1 MQPHLKAQWALPG
14 GVATFVIRNPLQ
26 GMKGL
31 LHLHFSWTRVG
42 GWKEAHS
49 KMKGSQ
55 PKWKRITEY
64 QEVKSCK
71 QGYVVSAADFLVY
84 QDFGKSRKHPFTEL
98 MREAVKASTCTRL
111 RTPVNEAGAAGRGT
125 AANLNAK
132 PTFLTWHSTC
142 CMVAGAVWTQR
153 RASIQNRRNARRK
166 GFEKWKY
173 AG

>member
-1 MQPHLKAQWALPG
+1 MWRAEQEVSAVTEAHPRRAATPQSCAMQPHLKAQWALPG

-98 MREAVKASTCTRL
+98 MRETVKASRVPGFAHL
-111 RTPVNEAGAAGRGT
+111 WMKQELQAEELLQIWMPSPPFSPGT
-125 AANLNAK
+125 AR
-132 PTFLTWHSTC
+132 
-142 CMVAGAVWTQR
+142 AVW
-153 RASIQNRRNARRK
+153 
-166 GFEKWKY
+166 
-173 AG
+173 

>member
-1 MQPHLKAQWALPG
+1 
-14 GVATFVIRNPLQ
+14 
-26 GMKGL
+26 
-31 LHLHFSWTRVG
+31 
-42 GWKEAHS
+42 
-49 KMKGSQ
+49 MKGSQ

-111 RTPVNEAGAAGRGT
+111 RTPVNEAEAAGRGT
-125 AANLNAK
+125 AANLNAR

-142 CMVAGAVWTQR
+142 CMVAGAV
-153 RASIQNRRNARRK
+153 
-166 GFEKWKY
+166 
-173 AG
+173 